1 MLRPLRRSTVRA
13 LFALLVVGARAEV
26 AEHRVASLPG
36 WDHELPSKQYSGF
49 LPAEETPTPGHE
61 RKLHYV
67 FVEAE
72 NSPETAPV
80 VLWTNGG
87 PGCSSLEGY
96 MMEMGPLVPDE
107 NDPAGQRLTRNPWTW
122 NIHANMLYLEHGVG
136 VGFSYSNGGDVQLDD
151 ESDARDVHWFLRN
164 FFFPASPEEGFGE
177 YATNEFYL
185 TGESYAGIYIPHIA
199 NTIRLGNL
207 DQAEDASRINL
218 QGFMIGN
225 GCSGSDTFNC
235 GDPPDNTEF
244 LKSSGGMKL
253 DFLHGHGLVGTPLF
267 DDVVDACPDPK
278 PDWGYD
284 PQCSGL
290 TSSVMCGLSAQDFID
305 QFFNH
310 ASCMGP
316 IPEEFLG
323 ANLTTSGRWE
333 AEGGLPAGV
342 PAEYL
347 NEAWK
352 DQIWPYI
359 KSSSVDFV
367 EAHNLTDRNT
377 WRMDAPGPELTPFPI
392 PDQWPEGGNTDPLG
406 RRVNLDCCA
415 RYDEALERLGTIN
428 IYNIDDNECT
438 PGRLSEYGFEHGKVL
453 AAKGIHIDGAG
464 VRSTAFDAAA
474 TRTQL
479 RNAHTSSLEEP
490 SRGLDACGGNSFN
503 VNYFNRPDVQRALN
517 VDREGPVTTSDAT
530 GWSWSECASA
540 PFFNYTKT
548 TKSHTALYQQ
558 HLVPEMR
565 VTIFSGD
572 VDACVPYLGT
582 MRWVDDVVQNKDGVG
597 DRSPWPEIGAGWSAW
612 NADSNVAGYFS
623 SWNVT
628 GSDHTFTF
636 ATVKD
641 AGHMVPETQPRAA
654 ASLFYRFIHDL
665 PMDHQEATALTITSQ
680 PAADST
686 GDALTLS
693 VTAEGGTA
701 PYSYEWFLDDEL
713 VEGSFGETM
722 SVSGPPRSGTY
733 RVRVASA
740 LGSSVW
746 SDGVEDSR
754 AQSIVPG
761 DVRVLAAVA
770 AAAFVAGGV
779 VFAMA
784 GWGMRKCRSER
795 ESSYTGPLLGKSAA

>member
-49 LPAEETPTPGHE
+49 LSAEETPTPGHE

-316 IPEEFLG
+316 VPEEFLG
-323 ANLTTSGRWE
+323 ANLTTSGRW
-333 AEGGLPAGV
+333 
-342 PAEYL
+342 
-347 NEAWK
+347 
-352 DQIWPYI
+352 
-359 KSSSVDFV
+359 
-367 EAHNLTDRNT
+367 
-377 WRMDAPGPELTPFPI
+377 
-392 PDQWPEGGNTDPLG
+392 
-406 RRVNLDCCA
+406 
-415 RYDEALERLGTIN
+415 
-428 IYNIDDNECT
+428 
-438 PGRLSEYGFEHGKVL
+438 
-453 AAKGIHIDGAG
+453 
-464 VRSTAFDAAA
+464 
-474 TRTQL
+474 
-479 RNAHTSSLEEP
+479 
-490 SRGLDACGGNSFN
+490 
-503 VNYFNRPDVQRALN
+503 
-517 VDREGPVTTSDAT
+517 
-530 GWSWSECASA
+530 
-540 PFFNYTKT
+540 
-548 TKSHTALYQQ
+548 
-558 HLVPEMR
+558 
-565 VTIFSGD
+565 
-572 VDACVPYLGT
+572 
-582 MRWVDDVVQNKDGVG
+582 
-597 DRSPWPEIGAGWSAW
+597 
-612 NADSNVAGYFS
+612 
-623 SWNVT
+623 
-628 GSDHTFTF
+628 
-636 ATVKD
+636 
-641 AGHMVPETQPRAA
+641 
-654 ASLFYRFIHDL
+654 
-665 PMDHQEATALTITSQ
+665 
-680 PAADST
+680 
-686 GDALTLS
+686 
-693 VTAEGGTA
+693 
-701 PYSYEWFLDDEL
+701 
-713 VEGSFGETM
+713 
-722 SVSGPPRSGTY
+722 
-733 RVRVASA
+733 
-740 LGSSVW
+740 
-746 SDGVEDSR
+746 
-754 AQSIVPG
+754 
-761 DVRVLAAVA
+761 
-770 AAAFVAGGV
+770 
-779 VFAMA
+779 
-784 GWGMRKCRSER
+784 
-795 ESSYTGPLLGKSAA
+795 